1 MAADFARSP
10 IIQQRLS
17 SSNGPEGGRPSI
29 TSNFFYS
36 GSENRSPKP
45 QPLHTMAAIFIKCPR
60 PLMAST
66 SLHTAI
72 MAIVQLSIASKSAPS
87 AINLLQ
93 TRYNAKPISGFHRHS
108 SNITLQPSRSSS
120 GSENRFAPYTTAS
133 NCNAMV
139 GVRPLQAFPA
149 TPGSSHA

>member
-17 SSNGPEGGRPSI
+17 SSNGPERGRPRI

-60 PLMAST
+60 PLMAFT

-72 MAIVQLSIASKSAPS
+72 MVIVQLSIASKRSPKGFKTVNNNSWFIHKHSQRHHSPKTSVTDFTQSQNSNPHTGHTWLPNPS
-87 AINLLQ
+87 QIFIWTAIEP
-93 TRYNAKPISGFHRHS
+93 R
-108 SNITLQPSRSSS
+108 
-120 GSENRFAPYTTAS
+120 
-133 NCNAMV
+133 V
-139 GVRPLQAFPA
+139 
-149 TPGSSHA
+149 